1 MIEKTKQNR
10 KTTRVKPIPSL
21 RISLVIGTV
30 LGISVVM
37 ESIGV
42 ASVFAQELTS

>member
-30 LGISVVM
+30 SVVM